1 MTDRVKLVIDILER
15 AVATFLEA
23 FVGFFVASGV
33 FDQLAV
39 GHWAL
44 ALSATQRAALAAI
57 PAALSII
64 KGALSSFAGKR
75 DSAAALP
82 ASVD

>member
-1 MTDRVKLVIDILER
+1 MTPRVKLAIDTLER
-15 AVATFLEA
+15 ALATWLEVFL
-23 FVGFFVASGV
+23 GLFVASGV
-33 FDQLAV
+33 FDQVAV

-57 PAALSII
+57 PAGLSVI
-64 KGALSSFAGKR
+64 KSVLSSFAGRR